1 MTSKYDQFR
10 KSHVPGDPLI
20 LFNVWDA
27 GSASAAVKAGAKA
40 IATGSAS
47 VAAANGFGDGE
58 EVPMAFALTNA
69 ERIVGTA
76 DVPVTVDF
84 EGGYAADPDGVAK
97 NIALLAATGAIGC
110 NFEDQIVGG
119 DGIWP
124 VQEQCERLKAARRGA
139 GNAFFINARTDI
151 FLKARPDAHDAAATD
166 AAIER
171 AIAYAEAGASGY
183 FIPGLANLD
192 LVERI
197 TKASPIPVNAM
208 WLPNG
213 PTNAQWAAAGIARI
227 SHGPFPQM
235 ALMKTFE
242 QMAREALA

>member
-1 MTSKYDQFR
+1 MD
-10 KSHVPGDPLI
+10 
-20 LFNVWDA
+20 
-27 GSASAAVKAGAKA
+27 
-40 IATGSAS
+40 
-47 VAAANGFGDGE
+47 
-58 EVPMAFALTNA
+58 FALANA
-69 ERIVGTA
+69 ERIVGA
-76 DVPVTVDF
+76 VDVPVTVDF
-84 EGGYAADPDGVAK
+84 EGGYAADSGQVAE

-119 DGIWP
+119 DGLWP
-124 VQEQCERLKAARRGA
+124 VREQCERLKAARRGT
-139 GNAFFINARTDI
+139 GDAFFFNARTDI
-151 FLKARPDAHDAAATD
+151 FLKANPDAHDASAAD

-171 AIAYAEAGASGY
+171 AMAYADAGASGY
-183 FIPGLANLD
+183 FIPGLGNLE

-208 WLPNG
+208 WLPGG

-242 QMAREALA
+242 DAAREALA